1 MCVLQS
7 LLSGGRGGQVNN
19 LPSRRLTPFKNPF
32 SENLDSAPGLC
43 PLPQVISELV
53 EQCAVSDI
61 KEDKMFSTLRAMGD
75 TIAVCDKLL
84 RYPLPLAW
92 SRHTS
97 RCGVLGFF
105 KGVHGEGAGV

>member
-1 MCVLQS
+1 M
-7 LLSGGRGGQVNN
+7 
-19 LPSRRLTPFKNPF
+19 
-32 SENLDSAPGLC
+32 
-43 PLPQVISELV
+43 V